1 MNTNSYKNIKG
12 CKMQKVQIITLE
24 AMMVISVVL
33 RSCMKWRRAAVMTL
47 ERSNSKKKKRRW
59 WWLLCGGLWCFVRKK
74 VRAGVEPPCPRTSV
88 ATDASNQSWA
98 LGWLLNS
105 WVLKRTTREKN
116 PNPNRYL
123 FTNRQWSLWGFP
135 LTCAHYYIWGGS
147 NSEVEQ
153 FIY

>member
-1 MNTNSYKNIKG
+1 MNTNSYKNIKS

-98 LGWLLNS
+98 LCWLLNS
-105 WVLKRTTREKN
+105 WVLKRTTREKI
-116 PNPNRYL
+116 PIQIDIY
-123 FTNRQWSLWGFP
+123 SL
-135 LTCAHYYIWGGS
+135 TGS
-147 NSEVEQ
+147 GPFEVSHWHVHITIFGVGRTQ
-153 FIY
+153 R